1 MLFNSFEF
9 IFIFLPSVLVGYYF
23 LKASLLSD
31 LSNIFLVAASLT
43 FYSWWNLAYLPLIAF
58 SIIFNYCAAYCL
70 SDSRKFIC
78 NKKLIYI
85 ISIIANVALLFY
97 FKYVD
102 FFIENANLLLS
113 TQFSLLNIVLPL
125 AISFFTLQQIAF
137 LTDCYEGLSG
147 ENRFFDYALF
157 VSFFP
162 QLIAGPIVHHKEMM
176 PQFLDTSNQGINYR
190 NLGIGVFVF
199 CSGLF
204 KKVVIADSFAVW
216 ASDGFSHISILTVY
230 DSWVASLSYSMQLYF
245 DFSGYCDM
253 AIGIALMFNI
263 MLPINFNSPFKA
275 TGMIDFWKRWHI
287 TLTRFITTYIYT
299 PLIRMLPRITFGG
312 AMVVTII
319 SFVIAGLWHG
329 ASWTF
334 IVFGTLNGLGI
345 AANHIWQK
353 KLKKILKINIVPF
366 LGWFITFNYVN
377 VTFVFFRAENVAD
390 AVMMVSK
397 MYYGL
402 YQALINVFSFSG
414 LSPVEWNSIFYP
426 IYAVVPLLVT
436 ILFTTI
442 SPNNNNFMSTIRFN
456 WKLLFL
462 CTFFFCCSVMMLTSF
477 SEFLYFNF

>member
-1 MLFNSFEF
+1 
-9 IFIFLPSVLVGYYF
+9 VGYYL
-23 LKASLLSD
+23 LKSSS
-31 LSNIFLVAASLT
+31 LSNFSNLFLVAASLI
-43 FYSWWNLAYLPLIAF
+43 FYSWWNIAYLPLILF
-58 SIIFNYCAAYCL
+58 SIVFNYFAAYYIN
-70 SDSRKFIC
+70 DSSNVFFSKKFI
-78 NKKLIYI
+78 YI
-85 ISIIANVALLFY
+85 VSVIANVTLLFY

-102 FFIENANLLLS
+102 FFIENTNLLLS
-113 TQFSLLNIVLPL
+113 TEFSLLNIALPL

-137 LTDCYEGLSG
+137 LTDCYEGLSE

-176 PQFLDTSNQGINYR
+176 PQFINNSNQVINYR
-190 NLGIGVFVF
+190 NLSIGLFVF

-216 ASDGFSHISILTVY
+216 ASDGYSNISILTVY

-299 PLIRMLPRITFGG
+299 PLIRMLPRVTFNG
-312 AMVVTII
+312 AMAVTII
-319 SFVIAGLWHG
+319 SFMIAGLWHG

-334 IVFGTLNGLGI
+334 VIFGTLNGIGI
-345 AANHIWQK
+345 AVNHVWQK
-353 KLKKILKINIVPF
+353 KIKKILKLNVLPLI
-366 LGWFITFNYVN
+366 GWFITFNYVN
-377 VTFVFFRAENVAD
+377 ITFVFFRSENVAD
-390 AVMMVSK
+390 AVMMISK

-402 YQALINVFSFSG
+402 FKAIVNIFSS
-414 LSPVEWNSIFYP
+414 SVPSQIDWTSMFYP
-426 IYAVVPLLVT
+426 IYAFVPLVAT

-442 SPNNNNFMSTIRFN
+442 SLNNNNLISTIRFD
-456 WKLLFL
+456 WKLLIL
-462 CTFFFCCSVMMLTSF
+462 CIFFFCSSVMMLTSF

>member
-1 MLFNSFEF
+1 M
-9 IFIFLPSVLVGYYF
+9 
-23 LKASLLSD
+23 
-31 LSNIFLVAASLT
+31 
-43 FYSWWNLAYLPLIAF
+43 F

-70 SDSRKFIC
+70 NENRKFFIT
-78 NKKLIYI
+78 KKLIYI
-85 ISIIANVALLFY
+85 IAVIVNVALLFY

-102 FFIENANLLLS
+102 FFIENTNFFIG
-113 TQFSLLNIVLPL
+113 TQLPILNVILPL

-137 LTDCYEGLSG
+137 LTDCYEGLSS
-147 ENRFFDYALF
+147 ENRFFDYVLF

-176 PQFLDTSNQGINYR
+176 PQFINPSNQIINYR
-190 NLGIGVFVF
+190 NLGIGIFVF

-204 KKVVIADSFAVW
+204 KKVVIADSFAIW
-216 ASDGFSHISILTVY
+216 ANDGYSNIAILSVY

-263 MLPINFNSPFKA
+263 MLPFNFNSPFKA

-299 PLIRMLPRITFGG
+299 PLMRMLPRVTFSG
-312 AMVVTII
+312 AMLITII
-319 SFVIAGLWHG
+319 SFMIAGLWHG

-334 IVFGTLNGLGI
+334 VAFGTLNGIGI
-345 AANHIWQK
+345 AVNHIWQK
-353 KLKKILKINIVPF
+353 KLKKTFKFNISPLV
-366 LGWFITFNYVN
+366 GWFITFNYVN
-377 VTFVFFRAENVAD
+377 ITFVFFRSENIAD
-390 AVMMVSK
+390 AFTMISK

-402 YQALINVFSFSG
+402 YESYSFAGHISRESTSAL
-414 LSPVEWNSIFYP
+414 YP
-426 IYAVVPLLVT
+426 MYAFAPILFA

-442 SPNNNNFMSTIRFN
+442 SSNNNNYISSIRFD
-456 WKLLFL
+456 WRFL
-462 CTFFFCCSVMMLTSF
+462 ILCIFFFCCSVMMLTSF